1 MSAAKQG
8 LPAMRR
14 RWVIVG
20 AGILIAAAV
29 GFQQAEPLHELRK
42 YGSLHQ
48 GIGHGVRANEYS
60 FVPAGMAGQP
70 FVDSLAVVARCPSVR
85 ELVVPKMTNLRETL
99 ARVAQLEHVMSLSIY
114 DRGVSDEDL
123 AGLAGMKQLKF
134 LELNHNP
141 RVTDAGIA
149 TLSGLE
155 NLRVLDLTSTSV
167 TGIGLKDRSDM
178 VSLYQLNLADCPVTD
193 ESLAAIP
200 RFPKLEEL
208 LLAGTE
214 VTDTGLMGLVG
225 WHSLRRVLWSDRM
238 SVDGQR
244 AFNTAFLADRRKA
257 REAGVPMD
265 PRDIPPIFF
274 DGPRKWPVKEDAE
287 PSDAAA
293 SP

>member
-1 MSAAKQG
+1 MS
-8 LPAMRR
+8 RH
-14 RWVIVG
+14 WFIVV
-20 AGILIAAAV
+20 AGIPIAAAI
-29 GFQQAEPLHELRK
+29 GFQQVEPLHELRN
-42 YGSLHQ
+42 YGTVAPGGWWFDGDLH
-48 GIGHGVRANEYS
+48 GHR
-60 FVPAGMAGQP
+60 FVAKDSSPTH
-70 FVDSLAVVARCPSVR
+70 FVNALPILQKCPSINRVA
-85 ELVVPKMTNLRETL
+85 VPKSSELGRVL
-99 ARVAQLEHVMSLSIY
+99 AQVAQLEHIVAIDLF
-114 DRGVSDEDL
+114 DKEVSDEDL

-134 LELNHNP
+134 LELSYNP

-167 TGIGLKDRSDM
+167 TGTGLKDRADM
-178 VSLYQLNLADCPVTD
+178 VSLYQLKLTDCPVTD

-214 VTDTGLMGLVG
+214 VTDTGLMSLVG
-225 WHSLRRVLWSDRM
+225 WHSLRRVTRTSRTTE
-238 SVDGQR
+238 DGAR
-244 AFNTAFLADRRKA
+244 AFNEAFLADRRKA

-265 PRDIPPIFF
+265 PRSIPPIFF